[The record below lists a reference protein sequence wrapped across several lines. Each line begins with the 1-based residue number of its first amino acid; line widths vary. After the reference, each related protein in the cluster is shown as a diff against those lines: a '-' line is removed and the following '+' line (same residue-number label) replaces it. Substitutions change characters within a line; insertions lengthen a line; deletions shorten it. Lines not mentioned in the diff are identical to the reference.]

1 MKKIT
6 TKYALLGILV
16 FSLIGCGNVE
26 NEQSDLKDRILEI
39 NNYPVL
45 EYEERDLT
53 THELVCNVITGVLLI
68 PALVQCCDWEGY
80 MDFHT
85 INERWKNE
93 NIDKLINELEGKVY
107 NGKYSSIEA
116 KKNMAEEVA
125 YAYKIWTSPYED
137 SDVGGA
143 QLTEEN
149 FGKLDMISC
158 AKCYIQ
164 YTTDPDYGW
173 KVELGD
179 ENFLVFHYDNYEV
192 VFPII
197 ISNNDEDIKI
207 DTDKIKFCIH
217 EKGKRREVVLENEE
231 VLSTEHLGYI
241 TGKILQLERYLSQ
254 VEIE

>member
-80 MDFHT
+80 MDFHA

-93 NIDKLINELEGKVY
+93 NIDKLINELEDKVY

-116 KKNMAEEVA
+116 KK
-125 YAYKIWTSPYED
+125 K
-137 SDVGGA
+137 
-143 QLTEEN
+143 
-149 FGKLDMISC
+149 
-158 AKCYIQ
+158 
-164 YTTDPDYGW
+164 YG
-173 KVELGD
+173 
-179 ENFLVFHYDNYEV
+179 
-192 VFPII
+192 
-197 ISNNDEDIKI
+197 
-207 DTDKIKFCIH
+207 
-217 EKGKRREVVLENEE
+217 RRGSLCV
-231 VLSTEHLGYI
+231 
-241 TGKILQLERYLSQ
+241 
-254 VEIE
+254 

>member
-80 MDFHT
+80 MDFHA

-93 NIDKLINELEGKVY
+93 NIDKLINELEDKVY

-116 KKNMAEEVA
+116 KKNMA
-125 YAYKIWTSPYED
+125 S
-137 SDVGGA
+137 
-143 QLTEEN
+143 
-149 FGKLDMISC
+149 
-158 AKCYIQ
+158 
-164 YTTDPDYGW
+164 
-173 KVELGD
+173 
-179 ENFLVFHYDNYEV
+179 
-192 VFPII
+192 
-197 ISNNDEDIKI
+197 
-207 DTDKIKFCIH
+207 
-217 EKGKRREVVLENEE
+217 
-231 VLSTEHLGYI
+231 
-241 TGKILQLERYLSQ
+241 SQ
-254 VEIE
+254 T